1 MHWRINRAHATSKKR
16 ATLFQT
22 MEFVFARLSEEK
34 NANGNGTNGDVGLAH
49 VQIARPRIPFILG

>member
-1 MHWRINRAHATSKKR
+1 
-16 ATLFQT
+16 